1 MAGSSAYLARSCTD
15 EAFMAETACCL
26 QHWVYLC
33 MYKGFGDKL
42 TKVLSLRFKKI

>member
-26 QHWVYLC
+26 QNWVLQ
-33 MYKGFGDKL
+33 
-42 TKVLSLRFKKI
+42 VLQNN